1 MPATGSPVVLTATFF
16 SVPPAA
22 VTVIPGDGFAPLAPF
37 PGVIVTTGPA
47 GDGFAD
53 AEAGP
58 PAVAAAPLAPAFS
71 MMVVLLPV
79 QAVTAATSAPA
90 ATAETTRIALM

>member
-1 MPATGSPVVLTATFF
+1 VATLTLC

-22 VTVIPGDGFAPLAPF
+22 VTVIPFDGLAPLAPF

-47 GDGFAD
+47 GDGFAV
-53 AEAGP
+53 AEAWP
-58 PAVAAAPLAPAFS
+58 LAAAPLAPAFS

-79 QAVTAATSAPA
+79 QAVAAATSAPA
-90 ATAETTRIALM
+90 ATAETTRIALMQTL